1 MRAGTAILLTAVLLS
16 GCGGAHSRGHS
27 AAIRTRLTPA
37 DAARLHRLR
46 GSLPAGFEAP
56 GNGSASSGRAE
67 LKISPASGLHAAAL
81 HPAPAPAGEEL
92 SRALA
97 TVVNQPAPVIAR
109 PIFLTS
115 EDVHPSER
123 IGVAAAHL
131 GPAANHAALFILQGP
146 GYRGES
152 LVQVA
157 DGVAAGYVAMPSQMA
172 SGRWYIAAEDISGVR
187 TSGHRLTG
195 IALVDVGVLQAG
207 AVPVRPSHPSEA
219 PPSSPHPEAPSE
231 DVALSLRASAV
242 VYVCLIGDNGRKLIP
257 GEMLQPGS
265 TTPVYHAKHFAITL
279 GNNSV
284 TMIVNGLPLGV
295 PTSAQAT
302 GYSITKDT
310 GRRPLATSQ
319 LPTCK

>member
-1 MRAGTAILLTAVLLS
+1 MRAGAAILLTALLLS
-16 GCGGAHSRGHS
+16 GCGGTRSRGQS
-27 AAIRTRLTPA
+27 ATVRTRLTPA
-37 DAARLHRLR
+37 EAARLHRLR
-46 GSLPAGFEAP
+46 GALPAGFEAP
-56 GNGSASSGRAE
+56 GNGSASSGPAE

-92 SRALA
+92 ASALA
-97 TVVNQPAPVIAR
+97 TVVNQPAPVTAR

-115 EDVHPSER
+115 EDVQPSQR

-131 GPAANHAALFILQGP
+131 ASGTSHAALFVLQGP
-146 GYRGES
+146 GYRGEG

-157 DGVAAGYVAMPSQMA
+157 DGVAAGYLAMPSQMA

-187 TSGHRLTG
+187 TSGRRLTG
-195 IALVDVGVLQAG
+195 TALVDIGVLQVGKMPAT
-207 AVPVRPSHPSEA
+207 PSPPKA
-219 PPSSPHPEAPSE
+219 PLSPPRPEAPSE

-257 GEMLQPGS
+257 GETLQPGS
-265 TTPVYHAKHFAITL
+265 RTQVYHGKHFAITL
-279 GNNSV
+279 GNSSV
-284 TMIVNGLPLGV
+284 TMVVNGV
-295 PTSAQAT
+295 PFSVPRSAQAI
-302 GYSITKDT
+302 GYSITKST